1 MGRGRV
7 IRSRRSAPGRRPAVS
22 ILVPV
27 FNEVRTVDRV
37 LTALRRVQPH
47 AELVVI
53 DDGSTDGSSQ
63 SLARWRA
70 RGVKVLTHPANRG
83 KGAAVLTGLAAAR
96 GRWIA
101 VQDADLETDP
111 RDLTR
116 LLRPLEAGGRIAV
129 FGTRFPA
136 GRTGR
141 GAVPFTRAVNR
152 AMTSMVNRLFGA
164 ALTDVACA
172 YKAAPADL
180 LRSLPLRARRFEFE
194 VELAARLLL
203 RRIRIVEIPVRYTP
217 RTYREGKKIH
227 PIDGLR
233 ILATL
238 VRIRLGG

>member
-1 MGRGRV
+1 MR
-7 IRSRRSAPGRRPAVS
+7 RSRGRRPTVS

-37 LTALRRVQPH
+37 LAALRRVQPR
-47 AELVVI
+47 AELVAI
-53 DDGSTDGSSQ
+53 DDGSTDGSDRV
-63 SLARWRA
+63 LARWKA
-70 RGVKVLTHPANRG
+70 RGVTVLTHPVNRG
-83 KGAAVLTGLAAAR
+83 KGAAVLTGLGAAS

-116 LLRPLEAGGRIAV
+116 LLQPLQAHGRIAV

-136 GRTGR
+136 GRSGR

-152 AMTSMVNRLFGA
+152 VMTAMVNRMFGA
-164 ALTDVACA
+164 ALTDVGCA
-172 YKAAPADL
+172 YKAAPAGL
-180 LRSLPLRARRFEFE
+180 LRSLHLRARRFEFE
-194 VELAARLLL
+194 AELAARLLL
-203 RRIRIVEIPVRYTP
+203 GRIRIVEVPVRYTP

-238 VRIRLGG
+238 IRIRLGG